1 MLNSATARFRPY
13 SITLRH
19 ESGRPR
25 GIAAGVCAVL
35 VCVLAA
41 LSVFGIGSSSRSAA
55 RHGLSSMPA
64 AARGPISAALGR
76 DEPAYRVSGFVAHNP
91 AQRLSARFGR
101 SGVAIEAGSARFGI
115 ALRAVGRVGA
125 LQPIAPVAPR
135 QRANR
140 VTYGHGSVHEW
151 WQNGPL
157 GLEQGFDLARRPA
170 GGGALAISLAVS
182 GRVALDHGTL
192 LLAGGLR
199 YAGLRAT
206 DADHRPLHAWFE
218 LRGGRV
224 LVRVDD
230 RGARYPIRVDPFVQQ
245 AKLSASDGGRSR
257 RARLVGRD
265 DGEHGRGR
273 CTSAHFVDGNN
284 QKQGAAYVF
293 VMPAGGWAA
302 SAKQTAELT
311 ASDGGADD
319 HARRVGRDL
328 REHDRRR
335 RAQSHGRFERC
346 TRGRRMCS

>member
-1 MLNSATARFRPY
+1 MLNSATARVWPY

-91 AQRLSARFGR
+91 AQRLLARFGR

-182 GRVALDHGTL
+182 GRVALDRGTL

-199 YAGLRAT
+199 YAGLRAS

-245 AKLSASDGGRSR
+245 AKLSASDGGVNDELGSSV
-257 RARLVGRD
+257 AMTGNTVVVGAP
-265 DGEHGRGR
+265 
-273 CTSAHFVDGNN
+273 CHFVDGN
-284 QKQGAAYVF
+284 KDQGAAYVF

-302 SAKQTAELT
+302 GAKQTAELT
-311 ASDGGADD
+311 AGDGGADD
-319 HARRVGRDL
+319 HLGESVAISGNTIVAGAPNHTEDL
-328 REHDRRR
+328 
-335 RAQSHGRFERC
+335 SV
-346 TRGRRMCS
+346 TRGRHMCS